1 MPLDIDLAFKVMAF
15 SVMSLDKKNILQP
28 YWQSFANNY
37 IIPMLKNM
45 ISFNV
50 YVCIAD
56 ILNNL
61 FISSYN

>member
-15 SVMSLDKKNILQP
+15 SVMSLDKKNKLQP